1 MEGFTI
7 FDKVRMNKKGGGVA
21 VAAKT
26 DLNPVLVSEAEGDI
40 DAITV
45 DICTKNI
52 NISCTSAYGP
62 QTTANIDAK
71 TNFWNYLSNVALS
84 ARNAGKGF
92 ILQGDLNATLG
103 PSIVPGDLHQQNENG
118 KLFEEFMLQKN
129 LTVVNSLSL
138 CKGVITR
145 IRMLVTGKIERSSI
159 DFYVDCECVLAFVTE
174 MIIDSDKKYIATNFT
189 NVKKGGCAV
198 DSDHY
203 TQLMKVKLEVCPNRP
218 KRQKLFNLKNVQ
230 CQQTFRE
237 ITHKTEDFHRSLEGN
252 VKNVIKFSRW
262 KNTLDTYCARA
273 FKKSELGQ
281 RREGQMVPRSSL
293 IKGIS

>member
-1 MEGFTI
+1 MLVPTHSRSGFSQKLFELKTTSKSRAVNCQKRSKSLKVKPKCVKRGPRPNKKAVTKHITFVGANIAGARSKWKSWRKIIKETNASVFFVQETKCEQINKLKMEGFTI

-103 PSIVPGDLHQQNENG
+103 PSIVPGDIHQQNENG
-118 KLFEEFMLQKN
+118 K
-129 LTVVNSLSL
+129 
-138 CKGVITR
+138 
-145 IRMLVTGKIERSSI
+145 
-159 DFYVDCECVLAFVTE
+159 
-174 MIIDSDKKYIATNFT
+174 
-189 NVKKGGCAV
+189 
-198 DSDHY
+198 
-203 TQLMKVKLEVCPNRP
+203 
-218 KRQKLFNLKNVQ
+218 
-230 CQQTFRE
+230 
-237 ITHKTEDFHRSLEGN
+237 
-252 VKNVIKFSRW
+252 
-262 KNTLDTYCARA
+262 
-273 FKKSELGQ
+273 
-281 RREGQMVPRSSL
+281 
-293 IKGIS
+293 